1 MYPPITAEHIREL
14 LTTMDGLFYIVQ
26 VVVPVFM
33 LFVTC
38 FIKVAIFLI
47 LVRVAQVLAAIAKY
61 IKAKAHAQ

>member
-14 LTTMDGLFYIVQ
+14 LTTMDGLFFIVQ

-38 FIKVAIFLI
+38 FIKVAILLI
-47 LVRVAQVLAAIAKY
+47 LLRVCGVLRAVRDY
-61 IKAKAHAQ
+61 IDSRE